1 MKSVDTVMRGRRE
14 AALLELPS
22 VRHMAK
28 ILAKRCREA
37 SWVRTTVAALD
48 RFATLTNNEDLE
60 GLLLRARG
68 DGREASAALDRFA
81 AALGNASPTQIAALA
96 MAPKLWFT
104 FNGVAVA
111 WSSLASDEAG
121 GTNGLRS
128 RSALERLVLLA
139 LIGSGLR
146 RAELLRVRLGDV
158 GSLDADGALVP
169 DLAADPLAIRFVQP
183 RGSREYVTFL
193 SGPARTALMADLAR
207 RRSAGEALA
216 SDSALIASPS
226 GAAATAR
233 TVARAGR
240 INASLIGA
248 GNALNVDLCR
258 TTGDFFR
265 TWGMPGSRFAAA
277 HPGEVELV

>member
-1 MKSVDTVMRGRRE
+1 MKSVNTVMRGRRE

-22 VRHMAK
+22 VRRMANV
-28 ILAKRCREA
+28 LAKRCREP

-48 RFATLTNNEDLE
+48 RFATLTGNEDLE
-60 GLLLRARG
+60 DLLVRAKG
-68 DGREASAALDRFA
+68 DAAQASAALERFA

-104 FNGVAVA
+104 FNDVPVS
-111 WSSLASDEAG
+111 WSALDG
-121 GTNGLRS
+121 GAAEPTGLRS
-128 RSALERLVLLA
+128 VSALERLVLLA

-158 GSLDADGALVP
+158 GSLDAGGRLVP
-169 DLAADPLAIRFVQP
+169 DLAADPLAVRFLQA
-183 RGSREYVTFL
+183 RGQREYVTFL
-193 SGPARTALMADLAR
+193 SGPARTALVADVAR
-207 RRSAGEALA
+207 RRAAGEDLA
-216 SDSALIASPS
+216 ADTPLIASS
-226 GAAATAR
+226 HGVADTAR

-265 TWGMPGSRFAAA
+265 TWGLPGSRFAAA
-277 HPGEVELV
+277 HPGVEEIV